1 MEYGFWSVV
10 PPILTILLALITK
23 NVFAALL
30 LGILTGSFIL
40 SGGAVFAGMNG
51 TFYSFIHTF
60 ESNSNTIVLMSFLL
74 IGALIHLI
82 EVSGGIDGFTEAMI
96 NKRALIKSKRGSC
109 LFTWLLGIVI
119 FTSGSLS
126 CMVTGSV
133 SRPVNDALKVPHEK
147 AAFIIHATSTP

>member
-40 SGGAVFAGMNG
+40 SGGAVFAGLNG

-82 EVSGGIDGFTEAMI
+82 EVSGGD
-96 NKRALIKSKRGSC
+96 RKS
-109 LFTWLLGIVI
+109 V
-119 FTSGSLS
+119 
-126 CMVTGSV
+126 V
-133 SRPVNDALKVPHEK
+133 
-147 AAFIIHATSTP
+147 

>member
-51 TFYSFIHTF
+51 TF
-60 ESNSNTIVLMSFLL
+60 
-74 IGALIHLI
+74 
-82 EVSGGIDGFTEAMI
+82 
-96 NKRALIKSKRGSC
+96 
-109 LFTWLLGIVI
+109 
-119 FTSGSLS
+119 
-126 CMVTGSV
+126 
-133 SRPVNDALKVPHEK
+133 
-147 AAFIIHATSTP
+147 

>member
-1 MEYGFWSVV
+1 MQYGFWSVV
-10 PPILTILLALITK
+10 PPILTILLALLTK

-40 SGGAVFAGMNG
+40 SGGAVFEGLNG

-82 EVSGGIDGFTEAMI
+82 
-96 NKRALIKSKRGSC
+96 
-109 LFTWLLGIVI
+109 
-119 FTSGSLS
+119 
-126 CMVTGSV
+126 
-133 SRPVNDALKVPHEK
+133 
-147 AAFIIHATSTP
+147 